1 MMMPFGKYQ
10 GKEIEN
16 IPSHYLKWFCE
27 NIKPGTLIM
36 ENVIKACDD
45 EYQFRKKYNC
55 HFEELKQ

>member
-27 NIKPGTLIM
+27 NIKPGTPVM

-45 EYQFRKKYNC
+45 EY
-55 HFEELKQ
+55 